1 MPSSISS
8 STHRLWRRL
17 LQNAA
22 GLARLRVLDCI
33 TDGTCHEA
41 IGTGAGGDVTKR
53 FDAIAEQTMVEY
65 VARFASYTLVSEEAG
80 VKEVGNNPE
89 GFLIM
94 DPIDGST
101 NVSHN
106 IRFACIAIAYAS
118 ELTFDDVEVAV
129 IMDLFS
135 GKSYHAIKGSGA
147 FCDQNRI
154 SSAGTS
160 PIEIQLV
167 GIDANYPPESLER
180 FAKETREKAIQYT
193 RHFGAN
199 ALELCFVA
207 DGSLDGFIDLR
218 GVFRGTD
225 LAAASLI
232 LKEAGATLVNEKGS
246 VINGPCTNESRYSYI
261 AARNQQIA
269 NTLLKLA
276 SMKKTEQ

>member
-1 MPSSISS
+1 VPSSISS
-8 STHRLWRRL
+8 STQRLWRRL

-33 TDGTCHEA
+33 TDGACHEA
-41 IGTGAGGDVTKR
+41 IGTGAGGDVTKQ

-129 IMDLFS
+129 VMDLFS
-135 GKSYHAIKGSGA
+135 GKSYHAIEGGGA

-167 GIDANYPPESLER
+167 GVDANYPPEPLER
-180 FAKETREKAIQYT
+180 FAKEAREKTIQYT

-276 SMKKTEQ
+276 SM